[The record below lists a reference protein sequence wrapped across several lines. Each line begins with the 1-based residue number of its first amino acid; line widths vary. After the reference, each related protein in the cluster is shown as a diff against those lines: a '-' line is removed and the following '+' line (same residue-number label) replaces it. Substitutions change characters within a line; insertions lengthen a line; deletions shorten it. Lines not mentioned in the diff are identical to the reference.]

1 MNDARFEELLAGL
14 LGDELTSAE
23 RAELDEALAAD
34 PARAARAR
42 ELQATVAVLRSAVGA
57 AEAQPVSAPWT
68 GQRPWIRR
76 RTWPLALLRYAAV
89 IALAFGAGHW
99 VRGRQD
105 TSRSPVPVPGPTNGA
120 VATPAAV
127 VDPLAPG
134 GSGWSPALAQRWTA
148 AAQQYPHASEFSRAL
163 LALARH

>member
-23 RAELDEALAAD
+23 RAELDEALSAD
-34 PARAARAR
+34 PSRAARAR
-42 ELQATVAVLRSAVGA
+42 ELHLYDTNAGTS
-57 AEAQPVSAPWT
+57 
-68 GQRPWIRR
+68 
-76 RTWPLALLRYAAV
+76 
-89 IALAFGAGHW
+89 AFGAGHW

-163 LALARH
+163 LAALARAPLSGRSKL